1 LNVHHQLVLSLR
13 FLFHLHFFPRLVLG
27 DLNKMNVLVARCV
40 LVLQTLS
47 ALGVL
52 DVKILHV
59 LDGRDVQS
67 LGVQDA
73 PISTNSSVQ
82 DVLLFQ
88 DVPILMNPNELDA
101 RYENCLVLSCA

>member
-1 LNVHHQLVLSLR
+1 MQI
-13 FLFHLHFFPRLVLG
+13 
-27 DLNKMNVLVARCV
+27 
-40 LVLQTLS
+40 LS
-47 ALGVL
+47 ALDGQ
-52 DVKILHV
+52 DVKNLHV
-59 LDGRDVQS
+59 SDDRDVKN